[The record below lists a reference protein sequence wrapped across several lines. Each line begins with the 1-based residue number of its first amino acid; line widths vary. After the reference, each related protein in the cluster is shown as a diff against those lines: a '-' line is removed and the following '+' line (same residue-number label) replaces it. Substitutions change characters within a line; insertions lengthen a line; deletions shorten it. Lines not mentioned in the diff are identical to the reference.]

1 MNLTNY
7 LKLNGTLSFA
17 ACEIRHCINM
27 NIVNDLVDE
36 EVELFEFTL
45 ERTPD
50 LDLRILLH
58 PAERHISTFGSD
70 CKKCSNN
77 G

>member
-17 ACEIRHCINM
+17 ACEIRHCM
-27 NIVNDLVDE
+27 TVNIVNDLVDE

-50 LDLRILLH
+50 LDSRILLD
-58 PAERHISTFGSD
+58 PADKQISTFGSD
-70 CKKCSNN
+70 YK
-77 G
+77 